1 MKFDDE
7 FYTKIINIFARRI
20 NYTPGSLLEEK
31 IISQI
36 RRRKRFNIT
45 KILVVMAIVVIFV
58 TVVVFSNLN
67 IVNQRPIYSS
77 YENNNIQEVPQ
88 KFEPIIDISLVSD
101 GF

>member
-7 FYTKIINIFARRI
+7 FYTKIINIFERRI

-58 TVVVFSNLN
+58 TVVIFSNLN
-67 IVNQRPIYSS
+67 IVNQRPIYSR
-77 YENNNIQEVPQ
+77 YENNNIQEIPQ

>member
-7 FYTKIINIFARRI
+7 FYTKIINIFERRI

-36 RRRKRFNIT
+36 RRRKRFSIT

-67 IVNQRPIYSS
+67 TVNQRSIYSS

>member
-45 KILVVMAIVVIFV
+45 KIFVVMAIVVIFV

-67 IVNQRPIYSS
+67 TVNQRSIYSS